1 MKEVDQLN
9 QLFET
14 LRTEHPTTSIYE
26 VSSWINAGSVITN
39 VNTVKKLTLK
49 KIIIMSSIVSI
60 SLIGVI
66 TLFSLQNEKKDGK
79 QHLISKHEVEKNETS
94 FKQKNNKSEVQEVNT
109 NENRSSLNN
118 KVILENLPIEAT
130 KTNELQSE
138 IVIPVL
144 KEKNESELN
153 SNTNLMNKENE
164 YYAKSKNENIIRTW
178 KSINDSLKVDTLFND
193 VKALVFKG
201 DKSDIVIQGSE
212 RTSISMN
219 YNYKLKAKG
228 VFSKKKGR
236 NCELSYELKDSVLT
250 IRVKQKDQNFN
261 GVSIL
266 SETSKLEFI
275 VPNNI
280 DVKMNSDLGDIDVNG
295 LKANTIKLYT
305 ALGDITAENVSG
317 NIDLNTDLGDISM
330 NDLSG
335 KINSVTS
342 LGDIQGEHILLSD
355 NSTFNTSLGDIDIQ
369 LSNTLSDCSLDLS
382 SSLGKVKVDRPDL
395 KKKSGSQLI
404 LGNGKLKVI
413 METSLGK
420 VIVR

>member
-1 MKEVDQLN
+1 
-9 QLFET
+9 
-14 LRTEHPTTSIYE
+14 
-26 VSSWINAGSVITN
+26 
-39 VNTVKKLTLK
+39 
-49 KIIIMSSIVSI
+49 MSSIVSI

-66 TLFSLQNEKKDGK
+66 ALFSLQNEKKDGK

-94 FKQKNNKSEVQEVNT
+94 IKQKNNKSEIQEVNT
-109 NENRSSLNN
+109 NDSKSSLNN

-305 ALGDITAENVSG
+305 ALGDITAKNVSG

>member
-14 LRTEHPTTSIYE
+14 LRTEHPTTSISE

-39 VNTVKKLTLK
+39 VNTIKKLTLK

-66 TLFSLQNEKKDGK
+66 ALFSLQNEKKDGK

-94 FKQKNNKSEVQEVNT
+94 IKQKNNKSEIQEVNT
-109 NENRSSLNN
+109 NDSKSSLNN

>member
-1 MKEVDQLN
+1 VVDPTKPTYRICKAGAFPLMYGCKQTEVGKLQKCLGMEVDYSLG
-9 QLFET
+9 
-14 LRTEHPTTSIYE
+14 PD
-26 VSSWINAGSVITN
+26 
-39 VNTVKKLTLK
+39 TLK
-49 KIIIMSSIVSI
+49 KFTNNSQKLIDDMIKNGI
-60 SLIGVI
+60 S
-66 TLFSLQNEKKDGK
+66 
-79 QHLISKHEVEKNETS
+79 QHLYYDYMKKCVYKI
-94 FKQKNNKSEVQEVNT
+94 KQKNNKSEIQEVNT
-109 NENRSSLNN
+109 NDSKSSLNN

>member
-14 LRTEHPTTSIYE
+14 LRTENPTTSISE
-26 VSSWINAGSVITN
+26 VSSWINKGSVITN

-66 TLFSLQNEKKDGK
+66 ALFSLQNEKKDGK

-94 FKQKNNKSEVQEVNT
+94 IKQKNNKSEIQEVNT
-109 NENRSSLNN
+109 NDSKSSLNN

>member
-14 LRTEHPTTSIYE
+14 LRTEHPTTSISE

-39 VNTVKKLTLK
+39 VNTIKKLTLK

-66 TLFSLQNEKKDGK
+66 ALFSLQNEKKDGK

-94 FKQKNNKSEVQEVNT
+94 IKQKNNKSEIQEVNT
-109 NENRSSLNN
+109 NDSKSSLNN

-369 LSNTLSDCSLDLS
+369 LSNTLSDCSLELS